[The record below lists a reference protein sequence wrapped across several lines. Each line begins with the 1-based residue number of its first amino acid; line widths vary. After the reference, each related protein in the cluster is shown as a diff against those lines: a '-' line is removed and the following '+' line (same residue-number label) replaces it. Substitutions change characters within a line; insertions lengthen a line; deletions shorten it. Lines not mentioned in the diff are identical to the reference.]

1 MMTLVCLLGM
11 SQVVMAQ
18 DCVEIGDGTSLNNN
32 LPICGFYHG
41 SYTQQLYLADE
52 IDHGA
57 ANIESVSF
65 QYGLTTSTKR
75 TISIYMANTDA
86 ENLSSGYI
94 TNDEFVEVLSATEVE
109 FDNSDDWFAIE
120 LETPFAYDGSSN
132 LLVVVFMDYA
142 ATETSY
148 NSTSRFKYTT
158 ASNMARYTTYDNT
171 TAGGLTVV
179 DGVLTANT
187 YSSGITGTV
196 SANRPNIQLCFGASG
211 GGPVCNK
218 PSAITAS
225 DIAAHQATLAWAD
238 GSGVYNVEYKKASD
252 AEWTPLLSATTLLT
266 ADLTSLEANTDY
278 QARVQSVC
286 ADNTDN
292 PVSGW
297 KTVSFKTMIGLPFAE
312 NFDASSSIPTGW
324 VQKSGLLA
332 EIMAGT
338 ASFSTGSGW
347 SINST
352 SCGIFDSRHLYQNVY
367 GSSKK
372 HWIMLPRI
380 PMEAN
385 TELTF
390 DLAVTRSGCAEKT
403 PGAQDDDKFVV
414 LISTDS
420 MATWTIL
427 RQWDNAGSEYVFDNI
442 SNTGEEVKI
451 DLGSFAGENAHI
463 ALYAESTSGPTTG
476 AGDNYFHIDN
486 ILIDYIPSCLKPT
499 DLAVVANST
508 TSSSVQLEWTANS
521 SEEAWILQ
529 YKKNSETAW
538 QELNVTENPY
548 TLENLEAY
556 TNYDVQVAALCD
568 PAAEDGTSKFSK
580 AISFKT
586 AATVPFVENFNVTSL
601 PGDWT
606 RYKVLLADV
615 NSGDTVPTTPVSAGW
630 LASSTTNGVFPS
642 YGGHLKLQVYGTD
655 VQHWIVSPYIEMND
669 ANMQLTFDLALTKST
684 GSLQPAE
691 AGQQADDKFAVLITT
706 DNGESWEEIYTRD
719 NVTTNPTYDQINCSA
734 EGEMIKIDLSAYAS
748 EKIAFAFY
756 GESTEAGGNN
766 YLHIANISIDT
777 IPDCEK
783 PTGLQS
789 AGVTSSSAS
798 FMWEEAEGATWAYG
812 YVVDTFTVTTF
823 VPADE
828 DFTGSTVD
836 NTVTIDE
843 LQENTKY
850 IFFLRQ
856 DCGGAY
862 SEYVTRSFVT
872 LQTPATLPFED
883 DFEGAESWVLL
894 NGDMTNNWVIGSAT
908 NNGGSK
914 SLYVSDDHGVTNKYS
929 HGATTIYATKTF
941 EIEEEGKYNASY
953 DWKGQGESTWDLVR
967 VALAPADV
975 ELEAGTAL
983 PSGLSS
989 TSGNALGS
997 ELPAGWISLDGGKLN
1012 LQANWQHNS
1021 VDADLTP
1028 GTYKVVIIWR
1038 NDGSGGT
1045 QTPAGAID
1053 NFKFAQVRCV
1063 RPENVRLAEAADSLT
1078 TTSALIDW
1086 DAQGSEANWLVQYKK
1101 SADAEWTAIA
1111 EPVTAHPFLLE
1122 GLDAASMYAV
1132 QVAAWC
1138 NPADSATISDYSAS
1152 LSFATECAAITTF
1165 PYSENFDGM
1174 EGVTSGNVLPVCW
1187 DYINT
1192 VTGST
1197 SYDYYPTVYKGSTY
1211 ANSGTNSLKLLSY
1224 YNYESEMYAILPEM
1238 EELNTLRMKFNAR
1251 AYSASTSSTYYDAT
1265 FVVGILNSPAD
1276 TANFVA
1282 IDTITAASTTY
1293 APFEVKFNN
1302 YEGTGK
1308 YIAIKMVSPDYIE
1321 YDYNG
1326 AYIDDIVIDPIP
1338 DCIEPASIKVVDVT
1352 TTSVK
1357 FVATAAAEGDSLS
1370 YALVLNG
1377 IEPTEFIGVTADTV
1391 LVEGL
1396 NGSTEYEIYLRTE
1409 CANSHSLALSKV
1421 FQTKQVA
1428 VDFGSSFFEDFE
1440 GPNTWYG
1447 FNTAANEWVRGEA
1460 AHNGEGT
1467 HAMYVSNDGGATNA
1481 YTKTGPGIIY
1491 GAKLLNIEAG
1501 SYVFQFD
1508 WRAKGEGTTTLY
1520 DYMRAALV
1528 PATAELVAG
1537 GTIPTGFAG
1546 TTLPEGCIAIDNS
1559 QALNQSETWQ
1569 TLTSDEVTVPAGT
1582 YYLAFAWKWDVSGGS
1597 DPAAAVD
1604 NISITKVLCGKPGTP
1619 TIEKANITATS
1630 AEIAWVCD
1638 PEQTSWILAMDTI
1651 ADFNKDS
1658 VELQTVVTTNPYLVE
1673 NLLPEHT
1680 YYVYVRANCGDD
1692 FSAWSARASFKTA
1705 KACQKP
1711 DGLDVTA
1718 ITDSSAVITWNTYG
1732 QTEFILTYG
1741 IGNAYA
1747 DTVNVTGG
1755 TYTITGLDAN
1765 TSYKVKIAAECD
1777 LTQWSSA
1784 KTFKTACAPA
1794 TTVVENFDG
1803 ITGQTS
1809 SNVLPDCWSY
1819 LNGGTSYGYLPTAYA
1834 GATYANSG
1842 TNSLKFYNYASTA
1855 YADQYA
1861 ILPAVEGL
1869 NVMRIKFNARKYS
1882 TSYESTVVVGV
1893 MTDPADAATFVA
1905 IDTVRPAGATYE
1917 AFMVSFG
1924 EYADEGMYAAF
1935 KVPVP
1940 ATSYNGA
1947 YIDDVELEEIPS
1959 CLEPTALAVSA
1970 ITTTSATLNWE
1981 SAAAQWQICLNADS
1995 ANLIDV
2001 NAKPFVL
2008 DNLTPAT
2015 TYDFMVRAICAE
2027 GDTSAWSKHLQF
2039 VTECELISLADS
2051 DYVQDFE
2058 SFEGT
2063 AYNVAGVTPTCWEV
2077 GGTSTYTPHVV
2088 VSSGSYA
2095 WVHSGTKSL
2104 NFCASSNSYAY
2115 AILPNFAEP
2124 INNMQIEFWY
2134 RMESTSAGTL
2144 YLGYVAGDS
2153 LAILKSFDN
2162 TQTVTSTGELRLD
2175 TVPATAENLAI
2186 IWQYTGSSF
2195 YSCTIDDVVVSLI
2208 PACPKPTGLHTVM
2221 VGDNTATLAWD
2232 AEEDATWEYGLVLDT
2247 AANFVP
2253 TDADFT
2259 ATTAVNEVTID
2270 TLAPQTAYLFFLRK
2284 VCGEDK
2290 SPIITKSF
2298 STIMPAAALPYDD
2311 DFEQGNSWMLVNGT
2325 LTNAWCVG
2333 TAATE
2338 SGNALYISNDGGTT
2352 FEYTLTSPAMVYA
2365 AKAFNF
2371 DKAGSYTVSY
2381 DWRANGESNYDY
2393 LRVAIVPA
2401 DVELA
2406 AATTVPS
2413 GFSTTGLPIGWK
2425 AADGGSK
2432 LNLSNVWQS
2441 KSVVVEDIVPGYY
2454 QLVFAWRNDN
2464 STGTQS
2470 PAAVDNIHIQHLDYP
2485 TDFENADSN
2494 IGSKAVK
2501 FIRNNQVYILING
2514 VVYNITGQKVEV
2526 K

>member
-1 MMTLVCLLGM
+1 MFSTVKATE
-11 SQVVMAQ
+11 VT
-18 DCVEIGDGTSLNNN
+18 IGDEESTTFSTYV
-32 LPICGFYHG
+32 PFYTLFNYG
-41 SYTQQLYLADE
+41 YSQQIFTADE
-52 IDHGA
+52 IGMA
-57 ANIESVSF
+57 GTINSLSMWMYYTGSLSGISV
-65 QYGLTTSTKR
+65 
-75 TISIYMANTDA
+75 SIYMAEVDDEDFASTSAWIALTEDDLVYSGTLNKADLPTSST
-86 ENLSSGYI
+86 NL
-94 TNDEFVEVLSATEVE
+94 EATT
-109 FDNSDDWFAIE
+109 IE
-120 LETPFAYDGSSN
+120 LENPFSYSGNSN
-132 LLVVVFMDYA
+132 LLIA
-142 ATETSY
+142 IA
-148 NSTSRFKYTT
+148 N
-158 ASNMARYTTYDNT
+158 NT
-171 TAGGLTVV
+171 GS
-179 DGVLTANT
+179 
-187 YSSGITGTV
+187 YSSGFNCRVDAAPENAYMTLYAYRDASAYDITNPNVSGTRLTKRNV
-196 SANRPNIQLCFGASG
+196 ITLDITSG
-211 GGPVCNK
+211 GSTVIPCDK
-218 PSAITAS
+218 PSGITAS
-225 DIAAHQATLAWAD
+225 DITAHQATLAWAD

-312 NFDASSSIPTGW
+312 NFDALTTFPSDDWKRYSGKLIDDVLAGTTTLGSTTTSGWTFSSSTTGVFESKHMYVNIWSTYMYW
-324 VQKSGLLA
+324 VVSPVL
-332 EIMAGT
+332 
-338 ASFSTGSGW
+338 
-347 SINST
+347 
-352 SCGIFDSRHLYQNVY
+352 
-367 GSSKK
+367 
-372 HWIMLPRI
+372 

-385 TELTF
+385 VQLTF
-390 DLAVTRSGCAEKT
+390 DMALSKSSSAYTAII
-403 PGAQDDDKFVV
+403 PGSQDDDKFVV

-420 MATWTIL
+420 MQTWSIL
-427 RQWDNAGSEYVFDNI
+427 RQWDNAGSEYVYDNI
-442 SNTGEEVKI
+442 ALYGEEVAI
-451 DLGSFAGENAHI
+451 DLSAYNGENIQLAFYG
-463 ALYAESTSGPTTG
+463 ASTASG
-476 AGDNYFHIDN
+476 GDNYLHIDN

-499 DLAVVANST
+499 DLAVVPNTT
-508 TSSSVQLEWTANS
+508 TSSSVELGWTANTG
-521 SEEAWILQ
+521 EEAWILQ
-529 YKKNSETAW
+529 YKKSSETAW
-538 QELNVTENPY
+538 QEINVTENPY
-548 TLENLEAY
+548 LLANLEAY
-556 TNYDVQVAALCD
+556 TSYDVQVAAVCD

-586 AATVPFVENFNVTSL
+586 AAMVPFVENFNVTSL

-929 HGATTIYATKTF
+929 HDTTTIYATKTF

-1053 NFKFAQVRCV
+1053 NFKFAQVHCV

-1078 TTSALIDW
+1078 TTTALIDW
-1086 DAQGSEANWLVQYKK
+1086 DAQGSEANWLVRYKK

-1122 GLDAASMYAV
+1122 GLQAASTYDI

-1138 NPADSATISDYSAS
+1138 NPADSATISDYSAIFT
-1152 LSFATECAAITTF
+1152 FATECAAIASF

-1224 YNYESEMYAILPEM
+1224 YNYEGEMYAILPEM

-1251 AYSASTSSTYYDAT
+1251 AYSASTSYTYYDAT
-1265 FVVGILNSPAD
+1265 FVVGVLNSPAD

-1293 APFEVKFNN
+1293 APFEVKFNT

-1338 DCIEPASIKVVDVT
+1338 DCIEPTIVKVVKT
-1352 TTSVK
+1352 EATSVR
-1357 FVATAAAEGDSLS
+1357 FTYTAEEGDSLS
-1370 YALVLNG
+1370 YAIVLKG
-1377 IEPTEFIGVTADTV
+1377 VEPTEFVGVTADTV

-1396 NGSTEYEIYLRTE
+1396 EAGTEYELYLRTE
-1409 CANSHSLALSKV
+1409 CATSHSIALKAE
-1421 FQTKQVA
+1421 FQTKQLP
-1428 VDFGSSFFEDFE
+1428 VDLGDGFADDFE
-1440 GPNTWYG
+1440 G
-1447 FNTAANEWVRGEA
+1447 ANLWMLENGTMTNAWVIGTA
-1460 AHNGEGT
+1460 AHNGEGST
-1467 HAMYVSNDGGATNA
+1467 KALYISNDGGTTNA
-1481 YTKTGPGIIY
+1481 YTHSAATVFAMKPF
-1491 GAKLLNIEAG
+1491 NIAAG
-1501 SYVFQFD
+1501 SYVFQYD
-1508 WRAKGEGTTTLY
+1508 WMANGESTY
-1520 DYMRAALV
+1520 DYLRVALV
-1528 PATAELVAG
+1528 PASVELTA
-1537 GTIPTGFAG
+1537 GTTVPTGVSA
-1546 TTLPEGCIAIDNS
+1546 TTLPEGLFAIDGGTKQNLSTAWATFTSEEIAI
-1559 QALNQSETWQ
+1559 
-1569 TLTSDEVTVPAGT
+1569 PAGT
-1582 YYLAFAWKWDVSGGS
+1582 YNVVFLWRNDGSGGS
-1597 DPAAAVD
+1597 QTPAAVD
-1604 NISITKVLCGKPGTP
+1604 NFSIAKVLCGKPTNV

-1630 AEIAWVCD
+1630 AEIAWTA
-1638 PEQTSWILAMDTI
+1638 EEGQTEWIVAMDSI

-1658 VELQTVVTTNPYLVE
+1658 VELQTVVTTNPYTVE

-1680 YYVYVRANCGDD
+1680 YYVYVRAICGET

-1711 DGLDVTA
+1711 DGLEISA
-1718 ITDSSAVITWNTYG
+1718 ITDSSAVVTWNTYG

-1784 KTFKTACAPA
+1784 KTFKTLCAPA

-1809 SNVLPDCWSY
+1809 SNVLPDCWSS

-1834 GATYANSG
+1834 GASYAHSG
-1842 TNSLKFYNYASTA
+1842 TNSLKFYSYASSA

-1869 NVMRIKFNARKYS
+1869 NTLRMKFFARKYS
-1882 TSYESTVVVGV
+1882 ASYNATIVVGI
-1893 MTDPADAATFVA
+1893 MTDPTDAATFVA
-1905 IDTVRPAGATYE
+1905 IDTVRPAAITYE

-1924 EYADEGMYAAF
+1924 EYTGEGMYAAF

-1940 ATSYNGA
+1940 ATSYDGA

-2232 AEEDATWEYGLVLDT
+2232 AEEDVTWEYGLVLDT
-2247 AANFVP
+2247 VAGFEP

-2259 ATTAVNEVTID
+2259 AVTYVNEVTID
-2270 TLAPQTAYLFFLRK
+2270 TLAPQTAYLFFMRK
-2284 VCGEDK
+2284 ICASDK
-2290 SPIITKSF
+2290 SPILYKSF
-2298 STIMPAAALPYDD
+2298 TTIMLAEALPYDD
-2311 DFEQGNSWMLVNGT
+2311 DFEAGNSWMLVNGT

-2333 TAATE
+2333 AAATE

-2352 FEYTLTSPAMVYA
+2352 FEYTLTTPVIVYA

-2406 AATTVPS
+2406 AATSVPS

>member
-1 MMTLVCLLGM
+1 MFSTVKATE
-11 SQVVMAQ
+11 VT
-18 DCVEIGDGTSLNNN
+18 IGDEESTTFSTYV
-32 LPICGFYHG
+32 PFYTLFNYG
-41 SYTQQLYLADE
+41 YSQQIFTADE
-52 IDHGA
+52 IGMA
-57 ANIESVSF
+57 GTINSLSMWMYYTGSLSGISV
-65 QYGLTTSTKR
+65 
-75 TISIYMANTDA
+75 SIYMAEVDDEDFASTSAWIALTEDDLVYSGTLNKADLPTSST
-86 ENLSSGYI
+86 NL
-94 TNDEFVEVLSATEVE
+94 EATT
-109 FDNSDDWFAIE
+109 IE
-120 LETPFAYDGSSN
+120 LENPFSYSGNSN
-132 LLVVVFMDYA
+132 LLIA
-142 ATETSY
+142 IA
-148 NSTSRFKYTT
+148 N
-158 ASNMARYTTYDNT
+158 NT
-171 TAGGLTVV
+171 GS
-179 DGVLTANT
+179 
-187 YSSGITGTV
+187 YSSGFNCRVDAAPENAYMTLYAYRDASAYDITNPNVSGTRLTKRNV
-196 SANRPNIQLCFGASG
+196 ITLDITSG
-211 GGPVCNK
+211 GTPVIPCDK
-218 PSAITAS
+218 PSGITAS

-499 DLAVVANST
+499 DLAVVPNTT
-508 TSSSVQLEWTANS
+508 TSSSVELGWTANTG
-521 SEEAWILQ
+521 EEAWILQ
-529 YKKNSETAW
+529 YKKSSETAW
-538 QELNVTENPY
+538 QEINVTENPY
-548 TLENLEAY
+548 LLANLEAY
-556 TNYDVQVAALCD
+556 TSYDVQVAAVCD

-586 AATVPFVENFNVTSL
+586 AATAPFAESFNATTL

-615 NSGDTVPTTPVSAGW
+615 NSGDTIPTDPVTSGW

-655 VQHWIVSPYIEMND
+655 VKHWIVSPYIEMND

-929 HGATTIYATKTF
+929 HDTTTIYATKTF

-1012 LQANWQHNS
+1012 LQSDWQHNS

-1053 NFKFAQVRCV
+1053 NFKFAQVHCV
-1063 RPENVRLAEAADSLT
+1063 RPENVRLAGAADSLT

-1122 GLDAASMYAV
+1122 GLQPASSYDV

-1138 NPADSATISDYSAS
+1138 NPEDSATISDYSAIFT
-1152 LSFATECAAITTF
+1152 FATECAAIASF

-1174 EGVTSGNVLPVCW
+1174 EGVTSVNVLPVCW

-1224 YNYESEMYAILPEM
+1224 YNYEGEMYAILPEM
-1238 EELNTLRMKFNAR
+1238 EGLNALRMKFNAR
-1251 AYSASTSSTYYDAT
+1251 AYSASTSYAYYDAT
-1265 FVVGILNSPAD
+1265 FVVGVLNSPAD

-1326 AYIDDIVIDPIP
+1326 AYIDDIVIDSIP

-1428 VDFGSSFFEDFE
+1428 VDLGSSFFEDFE

-1491 GAKLLNIEAG
+1491 GAKLLNIEGG

-1537 GTIPTGFAG
+1537 GSIPTGFAG

-1741 IGNAYA
+1741 IGNAYE

-1755 TYTITGLDAN
+1755 TYTITGLDEN
-1765 TSYKVKIAAECD
+1765 TSYKVKVAAECD
-1777 LTQWSSA
+1777 ATSFSSA
-1784 KTFKTACAPA
+1784 KTFKTACAA
-1794 TTVVENFDG
+1794 IDALDENFDG
-1803 ITGQTS
+1803 ITGSTS
-1809 SNVLPDCWSY
+1809 SHVLPDCWNY
-1819 LNGGTSYGYLPTAYA
+1819 INTGTSGTFYPTAYA
-1834 GATYANSG
+1834 SATYAHSG
-1842 TNSLKFYNYASTA
+1842 TNSLRFYA
-1855 YADQYA
+1855 YTGTSYSDQYA
-1861 ILPAVEGL
+1861 ILPAINDL
-1869 NVMRIKFNARKYS
+1869 NGKRIKFYASKYS
-1882 TSYESTVVVGV
+1882 TYDATFTVGI

-1905 IDTVRPAGATYE
+1905 IATLAPASAEYE
-1917 AFMVSFG
+1917 QFTVSFDQYVG
-1924 EYADEGMYAAF
+1924 EGKYAAF
-1935 KVPVP
+1935 KIEVPT
-1940 ATSYNGA
+1940 TSSRYVH
-1947 YIDDVELEEIPS
+1947 IDDVVVEEIPS
-1959 CLEPTALAVSA
+1959 CLEPADLAVSE

-1981 SAAAQWQICLNADS
+1981 SAAAQWQICLNEDS
-1995 ANLIDV
+1995 VNLIDV
-2001 NAKPFVL
+2001 TAKPFVL
-2008 DNLTPAT
+2008 DNLTAAT
-2015 TYDFMVRAICAE
+2015 NYEFKVRAICAV
-2027 GDTSAWSKHLQF
+2027 GDTSAWSQSMAF
-2039 VTECELISLADS
+2039 ATECEILSAYPWSENFNGLAAGIPLCWDNS
-2051 DYVQDFE
+2051 
-2058 SFEGT
+2058 EGT
-2063 AYNVAGVTPTCWEV
+2063 TTTDTYKWNYYANATDTCLRFNSYTNSSNKTNILATPEFALTAPVLFSFDWKNPTGGAGLVMISNDGGLTMDTLASELTGIANWTPFEFNLAAYTGDTVVIYFHGTSNYGNGDAYLYLDNVAME
-2077 GGTSTYTPHVV
+2077 
-2088 VSSGSYA
+2088 
-2095 WVHSGTKSL
+2095 
-2104 NFCASSNSYAY
+2104 
-2115 AILPNFAEP
+2115 IL
-2124 INNMQIEFWY
+2124 
-2134 RMESTSAGTL
+2134 
-2144 YLGYVAGDS
+2144 
-2153 LAILKSFDN
+2153 
-2162 TQTVTSTGELRLD
+2162 
-2175 TVPATAENLAI
+2175 
-2186 IWQYTGSSF
+2186 
-2195 YSCTIDDVVVSLI
+2195 
-2208 PACPKPTGLHTVM
+2208 PACPKSTGLHAEVI
-2221 VGDNTATLAWD
+2221 GDTQATFAWD
-2232 AEEDATWEYGLVLDT
+2232 AEEDVTWEYGLVLDT
-2247 AANFVP
+2247 VAGFEP
-2253 TDADFT
+2253 TAADFT
-2259 ATTAVNEVTID
+2259 AVTYVNEVTID
-2270 TLAPQTAYLFFLRK
+2270 TLAPQTTYLFFMRK
-2284 VCGEDK
+2284 ICASDK
-2290 SPIITKSF
+2290 SPILYKSF
-2298 STIMPAAALPYDD
+2298 TTLMLAEALPYDD
-2311 DFEQGNSWMLVNGT
+2311 DFEAGNSWMLVNGT

-2333 TAATE
+2333 AAATE

-2352 FEYTLTSPAMVYA
+2352 FEYTVTAPVIVYA

-2406 AATTVPS
+2406 AATSVPS

-2494 IGSKAVK
+2494 IGSNAVK